1 MLFRPREDA
10 AMDRDTEQRWLVL
23 CEQAAF
29 EQDPVRLLGL
39 VTEINRLLEEK
50 QERVREKSERTSIDS

>member
-1 MLFRPREDA
+1 
-10 AMDRDTEQRWLVL
+10 MDRDTEQRWLVL